1 MAIPKVTPRAILLK
15 GKERSIMKEGIANGA
30 ITPGMMLLLNSAGK
44 LIPHGTPGGVAIPYF
59 ADMYD
64 LTGKGIDDNYAAND
78 WVQAWIVP
86 PGSEINGILPPSAA
100 AVVIGDQLTSNGNG
114 MLKKANGTTDNVVGY
129 ALQAVD
135 NSGNA
140 ASSVRIQFL
149 TR

>member
-15 GKERSIMKEGIANGA
+15 GKERSVMKELIANGA
-30 ITPGMMLLLNSAGK
+30 ITPGMLLSLNSSGK
-44 LIPHGTPGGVAIPYF
+44 LIPHGVPVQSAMSWW

-78 WVQAWIVP
+78 WVQSWLVP
-86 PGSEINGILPPSAA
+86 PGSEINALIPAA
-100 AVVIGDQLTSNGNG
+100 ASPIVIGDLLVSNGNG
-114 MLKKANGTTDNVVGY
+114 MLKKIVTAASDFVVGV

-135 NSGNA
+135 NSGGGA
-140 ASSVRIQFL
+140 AVRLQIL